1 MVSELDAYKQA
12 YDRERK
18 ARQDAERL
26 LDIKSRQL
34 YESVQSLEKTAA
46 ELVENNQQLQS
57 TQQQLIRAEK
67 LASIGQ
73 LAAGV
78 AHEINNPVGFVLSN
92 LETTKDYFSDI
103 GELIDLYRQFIETLK
118 ANELEEETS
127 LTIDKIN
134 AFEQQND
141 IDFLLDDIQDVFT
154 ESSEGLVRVKDIVA
168 NLRTIS
174 HTGETEL
181 QDIDVNACL
190 ENALKLVMNEIKYTA
205 EVEVDLCPTNIIN
218 GIQSELTQV
227 FTNLL
232 MNACHACGDKGV
244 IKVKSEAT
252 KTALNIN
259 IIDDGCGIP
268 EELLHKIFD
277 PFFTTKPVGK
287 GTGLGLSISQGIIE
301 KHNGTLSIF
310 SKPDSGTKIVISF
323 PISTQS

>member
-1 MVSELDAYKQA
+1 MVSELEAYKQA
-12 YDRERK
+12 YERERK
-18 ARQDAERL
+18 ARKVAEHL
-26 LDIKSRQL
+26 LDVKSRQL
-34 YESVQSLEKTAA
+34 YESLQSLEKSAA
-46 ELVENNQQLQS
+46 ELVENNLQLQS
-57 TQQQLIRAEK
+57 TEQQLIRAEK

-73 LAAGV
+73 LATGV

-92 LETTKDYFSDI
+92 LETTKGYFSDVT
-103 GELIDLYRQFIETLK
+103 ELIDLYRQFIETLK
-118 ANELEEETS
+118 ANALEGEAS
-127 LTIDKIN
+127 LCIGRIN
-134 AFEQQND
+134 SFEQQND
-141 IDFLLDDIQDVFT
+141 IDFLLGDIQDVFT

-181 QDIDVNACL
+181 QNIDVNACL
-190 ENALKLVMNEIKYTA
+190 ENALKLVMNEIKYTVD
-205 EVEVDLCPTNIIN
+205 VEVDLCPTTIIK

-232 MNACHACGDKGV
+232 LNACHACGRKGV
-244 IKVKSEAT
+244 VKVKSEAT

-268 EELLHKIFD
+268 KKLLHKIFD

-287 GTGLGLSISQGIIE
+287 GTGLGLSISLGIIE
-301 KHNGTLSIF
+301 KHDGTISIF
-310 SKPDSGTKIVISF
+310 SKPDSGTTVIISF